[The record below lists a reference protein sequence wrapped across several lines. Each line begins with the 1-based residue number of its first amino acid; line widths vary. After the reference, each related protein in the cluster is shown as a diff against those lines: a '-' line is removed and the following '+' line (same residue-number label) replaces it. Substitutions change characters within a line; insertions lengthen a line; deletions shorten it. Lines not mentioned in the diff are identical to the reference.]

1 MYFFVCVCLHATTTR
16 FNNSPNAKIM
26 IFITFKSYDK
36 ACSKIEKNLNRNNR
50 KNLVHRVTRN
60 SKMNWKI

>member
-26 IFITFKSYDK
+26 IFITFKSYGK
-36 ACSKIEKNLNRNNR
+36 ACSKIEKG
-50 KNLVHRVTRN
+50 VQ
-60 SKMNWKI
+60 